1 MKEVKALRKGVVS
14 VLFTILIL
22 SACNASKLSFSEIE
36 NIPQKFEEHIDSD
49 LKLQLI
55 NDGTKGSYV
64 IFHSN
69 GEIKADVDP
78 QDNIV
83 NIIFNELNPQ
93 DDDVKRNIYYL
104 TTDSK
109 HDTINVLVNGKEM
122 PFDNVTGL

>member
-1 MKEVKALRKGVVS
+1 MKTLKKMFAL
-14 VLFTILIL
+14 VLFAVLIL
-22 SACNASKLSFSEIE
+22 SACNSSKLSFNEFE
-36 NIPQKFEEHIDSD
+36 NVPQKIEEHIDSD

-69 GEIKADVDP
+69 GEIEADLDP

-93 DDDVKRNIYYL
+93 DEDIKRNVYYL

-109 HDTINVLVNGKEM
+109 HDTINVLVNGEEM
-122 PFDNVTGL
+122 SIDNVTGL

>member
-1 MKEVKALRKGVVS
+1 MEEVKTLKKKFAL
-14 VLFTILIL
+14 VLFAVLIL
-22 SACNASKLSFSEIE
+22 SACNSSKLSFSEIE
-36 NIPQKFEEHIDSD
+36 NVPQKIEEHIDSD

-69 GEIKADVDP
+69 GEIEANLDP

-93 DDDVKRNIYYL
+93 DEDIKRNVYYL
-104 TTDSK
+104 TIDSK
-109 HDTINVLVNGKEM
+109 HDTINVLVNGEEM
-122 PFDNVTGL
+122 SIDNVTGL

>member
-1 MKEVKALRKGVVS
+1 MKTLKKMFAL
-14 VLFTILIL
+14 VLFAVLIL
-22 SACNASKLSFSEIE
+22 SACNSSKLSFSEIE
-36 NIPQKFEEHIDSD
+36 NVPLKIEEHIDSD

-69 GEIKADVDP
+69 GEIEADLDP

-93 DDDVKRNIYYL
+93 DEDIKRNVYYL

-109 HDTINVLVNGKEM
+109 HDTINVLVNGEEM
-122 PFDNVTGL
+122 SIDNVTGL

>member
-1 MKEVKALRKGVVS
+1 MEEVKVLKKIFVS
-14 VLFTILIL
+14 VLFAVLIL
-22 SACNASKLSFSEIE
+22 SACNSSKLSFSEIE
-36 NIPQKFEEHIDSD
+36 NVPRKVKEHIDSD

-69 GEIKADVDP
+69 GEINAELDP

-83 NIIFNELNPQ
+83 NIIFNELNPHGE
-93 DDDVKRNIYYL
+93 DIKRNVYYL
-104 TTDSK
+104 TMDPK
-109 HDTINVLVNGKEM
+109 HDTINVLVNDEKM